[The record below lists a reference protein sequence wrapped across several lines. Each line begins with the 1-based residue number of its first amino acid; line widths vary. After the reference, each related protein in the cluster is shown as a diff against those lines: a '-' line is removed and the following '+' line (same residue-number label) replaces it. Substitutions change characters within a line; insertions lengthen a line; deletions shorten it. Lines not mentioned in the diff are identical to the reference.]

1 MSQTKSAIACFVVKS
16 QEQIRIID
24 ATGNDTGD
32 LNKLHRIFGSSE
44 DSSVHGLPD
53 ILVAVPTCPAN
64 AFRGSMR
71 FSRDSK
77 RSMQRERNVKMRKLA
92 LFALT
97 LAALLFS
104 FKTVSASDPITGKWT
119 FVFDTQGGP
128 REFTADL
135 KLDGDQVSGKF
146 AEKAE
151 VKESFKDEKIEL
163 AFPFES
169 PEANMTDTLKITGK
183 LEKEAL
189 AGNWTFSEYS
199 GTYKARRN

>member
-1 MSQTKSAIACFVVKS
+1 MA
-16 QEQIRIID
+16 
-24 ATGNDTGD
+24 
-32 LNKLHRIFGSSE
+32 
-44 DSSVHGLPD
+44 
-53 ILVAVPTCPAN
+53 
-64 AFRGSMR
+64 
-71 FSRDSK
+71 
-77 RSMQRERNVKMRKLA
+77 RERNVKMRKLA
-92 LFALT
+92 LVALT
-97 LAALLFS
+97 LAALLSS

-119 FVFDTQGGP
+119 FVFDTDGGP

-151 VKESFKDEKIEL
+151 VKGTFKDEKIEL

-169 PEANMTDTLKITGK
+169 HEANMTDTLKITGK